1 MSASTLKRLGPTQVE
16 LEFGIPAAD
25 LERAREQAFR
35 ELSRNVR
42 MPGFRPGKV
51 PRKVFESAYGT
62 AGIEERAFDKLLPA
76 AYERALEEAAVEPV
90 EQARIELASQGEVE
104 ADEVRIKA
112 TVAIRPA
119 IVLGD
124 YRAIEVGS
132 IDEGVSENELT
143 RSLESLRRGS
153 AELVP
158 VDRAIQAGDVATVD
172 FAGTIDGKPFEGGT
186 ATNQAIEVS
195 EDRFIPGFAAGIFGM
210 KAGETKEIEAR
221 FPDTYNVAELAGK
234 PAAFTVTVHDVKEPQ
249 VPELDDE
256 FAARILREGGTVDEL
271 RSDLRD
277 RLARTNEARARRTM
291 TGELLEKLR
300 DMHDVPLPEVMVE
313 RETESLMDDAR
324 RDATRA
330 GATWEG
336 YLSEAQRT
344 DEDVR
349 AEARIE
355 AERRVKTSL
364 LLDAIARAERI
375 EATKADVESELANLS
390 RQYGRPPSEIAELL
404 RPNMPA
410 LVDGV
415 VRSKTVDFLMRQAKR
430 VLATPEPEAE

>member
-1 MSASTLKRLGPTQVE
+1 MSTSTRKQLGPTEVE
-16 LEFGIPAAD
+16 LEFGIPAAE
-25 LERAREQAFR
+25 LEQAREQAFR

-51 PRKVFESAYGT
+51 PRKVFEGAYGT

-76 AYERALEEAAVEPV
+76 AYERALEETAVEPV
-90 EQARIELASQGEVE
+90 EQARIELAPAGDG
-104 ADEVRIKA
+104 DEVRIKA

-119 IVLGD
+119 IALGD
-124 YRAIEVGS
+124 YKAIEVGT
-132 IDEGVSENELT
+132 IDAAVSENELT
-143 RSLESLRRGS
+143 RSLDSLRRGS

-158 VDRAIQAGDVATVD
+158 VDRPIRAGDVATVD
-172 FAGTIDGKPFEGGT
+172 FSGTIDGTSFEGGS

-195 EDRFIPGFAAGIFGM
+195 EDRFIPGFATGIFGM

-221 FPDTYNVAELAGK
+221 FPDSYNVAELAGK
-234 PAAFTVTVHDVKEPQ
+234 AALFTVTVHDVKEPQ

-291 TGELLEKLR
+291 TGELLDKLR
-300 DMHDVPLPEVMVE
+300 EMHDVPLPEVMIE
-313 RETESLMDDAR
+313 RELESLMEDAR

-330 GATWEG
+330 GVPWER
-336 YLSEAQRT
+336 YLADAQRT
-344 DEDVR
+344 EEDVR
-349 AEARIE
+349 AEARAE

-364 LLDAIARAERI
+364 LLDAIARAEHI
-375 EATKADVESELANLS
+375 EATKTDVETELANLS
-390 RQYGRPPSEIAELL
+390 RQYGRPASEIAELL

-415 VRSKTVDFLMRQAKR
+415 VRSKTVEFLMRQAKR
-430 VLATPEPEAE
+430 VAATPEPEAE